1 MVTPAFL
8 AAASDE
14 IMKLYAD
21 LEDAIK
27 TDMCRRLASL
37 GRISTSTDWQAKILR
52 EAGSLGGDIGKYLTS
67 YDKKTQRTVKELFK
81 QLTAR
86 ATSGEIAPNQQQM
99 IAATQGY
106 TGLITDLHNL
116 TRTSAATTEFVIAA
130 NNLYIQVASG
140 AFSYTEALKS
150 TVDALAAKG
159 LYTLSYGDRSYNIE
173 SMARTCVQTALG
185 QTAGRQSMAEAE
197 ATGTDLVMVSAHE
210 GARHTDKPANPW
222 SNHDEWQGKVY
233 CTAGERE
240 YRDEAGNVHLAPD
253 FYAATGYGEID
264 GLCGINCRHTFY
276 PYYEGEAERYDR
288 EELEDYRKADLT
300 LDGKKVTRYEAEQE
314 LRSTERMIRGWKRKA
329 QCQQEA
335 GLDDTAARIRLGA
348 WQERRA
354 SICKQTGLRPDW
366 TREYIGTPD
375 GKQPRGLQPPRAAA
389 APIPAPAAPAAA
401 APTTTGAIKTAAQ
414 AQKVLVSDVGFQSV
428 AASFKKYSE
437 EVQITNTSQIRTLE
451 KKFKAVGQSTGEI
464 NGKSGRDPGT
474 LAFVSSGVVKPAEQD
489 LSLCPREFSKPQDQI
504 AAHTKDM
511 ISKRWFMPCKSG
523 NEGIYIV
530 THEYGHMIQNILV
543 KKEFER
549 QGLPASDPFRFYD
562 SAATT
567 KRGRLSWYLKT
578 RKNFENKCKKEIID
592 IAKKIDKN
600 FNYNDNISRYGDSNP
615 AEFFAEVFANS
626 QLGASNTLG
635 KAMQRWLA
643 DHKKDIGR

>member
-37 GRISTSTDWQAKILR
+37 GKISTSTDWQARILR
-52 EAGSLGGDIGKYLTS
+52 EAGSLGGDIDKYLTT

-81 QLTAR
+81 QLTTR
-86 ATSGEIAPNQQQM
+86 STSGEIAPNQQQM

-106 TGLITDLHNL
+106 KGLITDLHNL
-116 TRTSAATTEFVIAA
+116 TRTSTATTEFVIAA
-130 NNLYIQVASG
+130 NNLYMQVASG

-150 TVDALAAKG
+150 TVDAMAAKG

-197 ATGTDLVMVSAHE
+197 ATDTDLVMVSAHE

-233 CTAGERE
+233 CTTGERE
-240 YRDEAGNVHLAPD
+240 YRDEDGNVHMALNL
-253 FYAATGYGEID
+253 YEATGYGEVD

-276 PYYEGEAERYDR
+276 PYYEGEAERYDNAELR
-288 EELEDYRKADLT
+288 EYRQADLT

-314 LRSTERMIRGWKRKA
+314 LRKTERMIRGWKRKA
-329 QCQQEA
+329 LCQQEA
-335 GLDDTAARIRLGA
+335 GLDDTAARIRLGS
-348 WQERRA
+348 WQERRS

-375 GKQPRGLQPPRAAA
+375 GKQPRGIQPQQAAA
-389 APIPAPAAPAAA
+389 APPAPAKPAAA
-401 APTTTGAIKTAAQ
+401 APATSGAIKTAAD
-414 AQKVLVSDVGFQSV
+414 AQTALVSAVGFQNV
-428 AASFKKYSE
+428 ASSFKAYDP
-437 EVQITNTSQIRTLE
+437 EVQIANTIQLKTLE
-451 KKFKAVGQSTGEI
+451 GKFKAVGQSTGEI
-464 NGKSGRDPGT
+464 NGKAGPSGT
-474 LAFVSSGVVKPAEQD
+474 LAYVSSGVVKPTEQD
-489 LSLCPREFSKPQDQI
+489 LSLCPAEFRKPQDQI

-511 ISKRWFMPCKSG
+511 ISKRWFMPCKDG
-523 NEGIYIV
+523 REGIYIV

-543 KKEFER
+543 KKEYER
-549 QGLPASDPFRFYD
+549 QGLPASDPYRFYNP
-562 SAATT
+562 AARTS
-567 KRGRLSWYLKT
+567 RGRLSWYLKT
-578 RKNFENKCKKEIID
+578 RKDYEIKCKNEIID
-592 IAKKIDKN
+592 IAKKIDKK

-626 QLGASNTLG
+626 QLGAPNTLG

-643 DHKKDIGR
+643 AHKI